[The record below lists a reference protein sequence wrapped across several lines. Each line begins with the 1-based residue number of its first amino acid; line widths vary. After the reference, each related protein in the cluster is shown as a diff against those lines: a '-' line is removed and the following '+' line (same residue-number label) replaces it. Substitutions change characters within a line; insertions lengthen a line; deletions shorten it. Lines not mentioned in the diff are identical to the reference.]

1 MAKLTGKSW
10 CLSFSLMKLLHNNF
24 FPYCQR
30 EWTVVILAKKVIS
43 VFISL
48 MLVDLVNK
56 FVSILKWHHCL
67 INNMDGMESI
77 SNYFN
82 ASKERE
88 FNDGSIYS
96 LSYNLT
102 PAISRVLIDRHLVF
116 CSPTWPTCCNSTW
129 KCTPVKY
136 KATQKAG
143 FPIIT

>member
-1 MAKLTGKSW
+1 
-10 CLSFSLMKLLHNNF
+10 
-24 FPYCQR
+24 
-30 EWTVVILAKKVIS
+30 
-43 VFISL
+43 

-88 FNDGSIYS
+88 FNDGSTYS

-102 PAISRVLIDRHLVF
+102 PAFSRVLIDRHLVF
-116 CSPTWPTCCNSTW
+116 CSRTRAVTRLENVRQLNIRQRKKVGSQLSHRKPL
-129 KCTPVKY
+129 
-136 KATQKAG
+136 
-143 FPIIT
+143 